1 MRTLVWILRLLLF
14 VLILGFAVKNTDSV
28 LVRFYLDT
36 QWEAPLVFVMLVV
49 FVIGAAAGIAAS
61 LGYLFRQRRELLQL
75 RKQLRS
81 QSSEQAH

>member
-1 MRTLVWILRLLLF
+1 MRALVWLLRLLLF
-14 VLILGFAVKNTDSV
+14 ALILGFAVKNTDPV

-36 QWEAPLVFVMLVV
+36 QWEAPLVFILLVV
-49 FVIGAAAGIAAS
+49 FVIGAAAGVLAS

-81 QSSEQAH
+81 QAPEDSH

>member
-1 MRTLVWILRLLLF
+1 MRALVWILRLLVF

-49 FVIGAAAGIAAS
+49 FVIGAAAGIGAGF
-61 LGYLFRQRRELLQL
+61 GYLFRQRRELLQL

-81 QSSEQAH
+81 QSSEQAQ

>member
-1 MRTLVWILRLLLF
+1 MRTVVWILRLLVF
-14 VLILGFAVKNTDSV
+14 VVILGFAVKNTDTV
-28 LVRFYLDT
+28 LVHFFLDT

-61 LGYLFRQRRELLQL
+61 FGYLIRQRRELLQL

>member
-1 MRTLVWILRLLLF
+1 MRVLVWIFRLALF
-14 VLILGFAVKNTDSV
+14 LLILGFAVRNTEP
-28 LVRFYLDT
+28 VRVQFYLGA

-49 FVIGAAAGIAAS
+49 FVVGAAAGVAAS

-81 QSSEQAH
+81 QAAEEPH

>member
-14 VLILGFAVKNTDSV
+14 VVMLGFAVKNTDPV

-36 QWEAPLVFVMLVV
+36 QWEAPLVFVMLGV
-49 FVIGAAAGIAAS
+49 FVVGAAAGIAACF
-61 LGYLFRQRRELLQL
+61 GYLFRQRRELLQL

-81 QSSEQAH
+81 QSSEQTP

>member
-1 MRTLVWILRLLLF
+1 MRVFVWILRLLLF
-14 VLILGFAVKNTDSV
+14 VLLLGFAVKNTDPV

-36 QWEAPLVFVMLVV
+36 RWEAPLVFVMLVV
-49 FVIGAAAGIAAS
+49 FVAGAAAGVAAS

-81 QSSEQAH
+81 QPPEDSY